1 MIPALVTASKFLVLL
16 SSFAT
21 IGALLALAFLILD
34 KDGKLSTSG
43 KKIRSIISISASLWF
58 LSSFLNILFT
68 LANILGGPVSS
79 VLDLTVIQSF
89 VFQISLGQYLFF
101 QMAIAFL
108 ITLTSR
114 AITSTGYT
122 AILLLIA
129 LIAVAAPVFQSHSAS
144 SGSHALAIG
153 SLFIHVIALSFWVG
167 GVIAIALLNKD
178 DRKVSLPRF
187 SHIALWAAI
196 AVVLSGV
203 LNASVRLNFA
213 AAWTTSYAYVVILKV
228 AVTFVLLFIGYKHR
242 NYLAAKPSVNWSAMT
257 RLISVEAGIMT
268 FVTLLGSWLSSN
280 QPPVRG
286 GAQEFNAALAI
297 TVLNMPEAPTFSRI
311 LFEYNPD
318 VLMIGL
324 LVLAVALYIKG
335 VVVLTRRGDKWPVGR
350 TISFALGISAI
361 DFATSG
367 GLGVYSYF
375 AFSWHMVAHMVLG
388 MIAPIGIVLGA
399 PITLALRTLPQSRD
413 GVERGVRGLLIS
425 ALHSRYSRVITNPIV
440 ALAIFDGSL
449 FVLYFTPLFGGMMQS
464 HLGHLLMG
472 VHFLLAGI
480 LFFHVIVGIDPNPR
494 KVPHLVR
501 IGILLAA
508 MSIHAFFSVALMSTT
523 TLIDGGY
530 FESLQRPWSTD
541 LLADQKSGGA
551 IGWAMGEIPILIALI
566 ATLIQWMRDDSNE
579 AKRIDRNTARMAAL
593 GQPDELAQYNM
604 YLNNLDK
611 RDREA
616 NQ

>member
-1 MIPALVTASKFLVLL
+1 MIPVLVTASKFLVLL

-21 IGALLALAFLILD
+21 IGALLALAFLVLD

-43 KKIRSIISISASLWF
+43 KKIRSIVSLAASLWF

-68 LANILGGPVSS
+68 LANILGGSFSS
-79 VLDLTVIQSF
+79 VLDVTVIQSF

-101 QMAIAFL
+101 QMAIALL

-122 AILLLIA
+122 AILLLMA
-129 LIAVAAPVFQSHSAS
+129 LFAVAAPVFQSHAAS

-242 NYLAAKPSVNWSAMT
+242 NYLAAKPSVNWGAMT

-286 GAQEFNAALAI
+286 GEQEFNAALAI
-297 TVLNMPEAPTFSRI
+297 TGINMPEAPTFSRI

-324 LVLAVALYIKG
+324 LVLAVA
-335 VVVLTRRGDKWPVGR
+335 
-350 TISFALGISAI
+350 
-361 DFATSG
+361 
-367 GLGVYSYF
+367 
-375 AFSWHMVAHMVLG
+375 
-388 MIAPIGIVLGA
+388 
-399 PITLALRTLPQSRD
+399 
-413 GVERGVRGLLIS
+413 
-425 ALHSRYSRVITNPIV
+425 
-440 ALAIFDGSL
+440 
-449 FVLYFTPLFGGMMQS
+449 
-464 HLGHLLMG
+464 
-472 VHFLLAGI
+472 
-480 LFFHVIVGIDPNPR
+480 
-494 KVPHLVR
+494 
-501 IGILLAA
+501 
-508 MSIHAFFSVALMSTT
+508 
-523 TLIDGGY
+523 
-530 FESLQRPWSTD
+530 
-541 LLADQKSGGA
+541 
-551 IGWAMGEIPILIALI
+551 
-566 ATLIQWMRDDSNE
+566 
-579 AKRIDRNTARMAAL
+579 
-593 GQPDELAQYNM
+593 
-604 YLNNLDK
+604 
-611 RDREA
+611 
-616 NQ
+616 